1 MRILVL
7 GYGMQ
12 GRAVAHDLVTHP
24 DVTSVVCADTEVDRT
39 KSELAVLGSTK
50 AEARALDAADPTAL
64 ADLLADG
71 YDVVVDTLPLRF
83 VRPVAE
89 AAIAAGVHVVNTNY
103 DDYLRGLDGPA
114 RAAGVAILPEMGLD
128 PGIDLL
134 MGAEAVRRFDSV
146 THLRSYGSGIP
157 APGDDN
163 NPLRYR
169 ISWTWAGV
177 LDSYTRPARLVRN
190 GEVVEIPGDNVFD
203 EEHGHTVEVEPF
215 GLLEA
220 APNGDAAKYAD
231 RFGIADTAVE
241 VGRYT
246 LRYPGHGA
254 MWRRLTALGLLGNE
268 PIATLGSVTP
278 RDFMIEHLGPRLQYD
293 AGQRDAVI
301 LRVEAEGTGGPAG
314 GLTLDLVDFRDL
326 ETGLFAMNRTVGF
339 AAGIAARMIASGT
352 ISGRGIL
359 SPIRDV
365 PWQPFVTALEQRG
378 IAIVESPLGPAEMP

>member
-1 MRILVL
+1 MRVLVL

-12 GRAVAHDLVTHP
+12 GRAVAHDLVADP
-24 DVTSVVCADTEVDRT
+24 NVASVVCADTEVDRA
-39 KSELAVLGSTK
+39 KSGLTILGSAK
-50 AEARALDAADPTAL
+50 AEACAVDAADPTAL
-64 ADLLADG
+64 ADLLAGG

-89 AAIAAGVHVVNTNY
+89 AAIAAGVHAVNTNY
-103 DDYLRGLDGPA
+103 DDAIRDLDGPA

-134 MGAEAVRRFDSV
+134 MGAEAVRRFESV

-163 NPLRYR
+163 NTLRYR

-177 LDSYTRPARLVRN
+177 LDSYTRPARVVHD
-190 GEVVEIPGDNVFD
+190 GEVVEIPGNNVFD
-203 EEHGHTVEVEPF
+203 EEHGHTVEVDPF

-246 LRYPGHGA
+246 LRYPGHAA
-254 MWRRLTALGLLGNE
+254 MWRQLTALGFLEKE
-268 PIATLGSVTP
+268 PIAELGGVTP
-278 RDFMIEHLGPRLQYD
+278 RGFMVEHLGPRLQYD
-293 AGQRDAVI
+293 ADQRDAVI

-326 ETGLFAMNRTVGF
+326 ESGLFAMNRTVGF
-339 AAGIAARMIASGT
+339 AASIAARMIVSGT
-352 ISGRGIL
+352 ISRRGLL

-378 IAIVESPLGPAEMP
+378 ISIVESAPGPAEIP